1 MIAMMSVSVRLSRD
15 SSVTIN
21 VSPDR
26 IFPSNGPSFLSFSFL
41 RPLTTSV
48 TQRSTTMPP
57 GGGEPPDFVLLVR
70 QILLPSAHSQIGNYH
85 GIRYD
90 HSGSVHRR
98 RTDYSKL
105 RAK

>member
-21 VSPDR
+21 VSPNR

-48 TQRSTTMPP
+48 TQRSTTMPLAAANRLISSCWFARFCFP
-57 GGGEPPDFVLLVR
+57 VLTL
-70 QILLPSAHSQIGNYH
+70 
-85 GIRYD
+85 
-90 HSGSVHRR
+90 
-98 RTDYSKL
+98 K
-105 RAK
+105 